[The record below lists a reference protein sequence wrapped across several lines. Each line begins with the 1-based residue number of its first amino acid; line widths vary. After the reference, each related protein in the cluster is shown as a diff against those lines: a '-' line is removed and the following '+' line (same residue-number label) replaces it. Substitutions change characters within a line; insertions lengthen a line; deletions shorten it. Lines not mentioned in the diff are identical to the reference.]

1 MELKTTVLALQDL
14 QLNINGC
21 VLNVIREKYKQAKVT
36 LWFIQHPILFILWW
50 NKVMILLT
58 CNLFC
63 NSSNQW
69 HPYVPPNLFSHY
81 SNCVCFCWLMITIYP
96 ILIAFCIWLH
106 ERCAATWE
114 VCICSTLSIYQ
125 YFSHSKPFFTK
136 SQRCCYQI
144 TWETVKASMISSL

>member
-50 NKVMILLT
+50 YKVMILLT

-106 ERCAATWE
+106 ERCAFAQLCQFT
-114 VCICSTLSIYQ
+114 STLAILN
-125 YFSHSKPFFTK
+125 HSLPNPNDAAI
-136 SQRCCYQI
+136 R
-144 TWETVKASMISSL
+144 